1 MKIWIWLLFTQWGFM
16 SELWQLIE
24 ELAWSLGVCTMCVN
38 LFCKCGVPDLVRQN
52 RLLSWPIIIPMGSI
66 NKHVRLMPIVAF
78 TSKFLWILDI
88 NSINNFNIVAMVYL
102 KLICNH
108 NPVKTLYTSKE
119 QVSDIKII
127 KGFSPKEY
135 CGLIILLH
143 SRKLKGACGL
153 SVKASNFVNWV
164 ASRS

>member
-1 MKIWIWLLFTQWGFM
+1 MICRG
-16 SELWQLIE
+16 
-24 ELAWSLGVCTMCVN
+24 
-38 LFCKCGVPDLVRQN
+38 
-52 RLLSWPIIIPMGSI
+52 GSV
-66 NKHVRLMPIVAF
+66 K
-78 TSKFLWILDI
+78 K
-88 NSINNFNIVAMVYL
+88 
-102 KLICNH
+102 KKICNH

-153 SVKASNFVNWV
+153 SVKASDFVN
-164 ASRS
+164 